1 MADDSRSVPSQ
12 AETEVAA
19 MLEAMTG
26 VGLNVDFD
34 DYLAGHLNSQH
45 TMLQEAEIS
54 TAREEHGLTG
64 IETKVFPHLFQVA
77 DMQDEDWDVIRES
90 PMPIVA
96 LYAASE
102 FRRRPMLN
110 DRFFPPLSV
119 QEEALLKS
127 LPLVH
132 STSVDG
138 FLAAV
143 AHGAI
148 LSDRELL
155 ALGERDPLTNLT
167 NLAGGTNG
175 VDREMGLDAYV
186 FSDFGRPSVLRAGPR
201 QSEVVLV
208 IEPEAMLRP
217 GSFMTEK
224 DAQDC
229 IDLDPESDMMVDLQA
244 YLRGV
249 SVPEYFYLQAKKTIQ
264 STTIEEREVKI
275 GHGSYGLQVTR
286 NTIDSFAN
294 GRDSQR
300 VTMLGVPQFSTYEVK
315 TPSIPIDSVKRVVV
329 KTAETLLKLQ
339 TALGDR
345 FDIVLEPNLAPGNY
359 QPLHIPGKYEALKAQ
374 LEQVAKDT
382 KGQLSDE
389 NPWQDILEQP
399 WH

>member
-1 MADDSRSVPSQ
+1 MAEDTKPLPSQ
-12 AETEVAA
+12 AEAQVAA
-19 MLEAMTG
+19 MLEQMTG
-26 VGLNVDFD
+26 VGLNIDFD
-34 DYLAGHLNSQH
+34 EFLAGHLNPQH
-45 TMLQEAEIS
+45 TMREETEIS

-77 DMQDEDWDVIRES
+77 NMQDEDWGVIRES
-90 PMPIVA
+90 PMPVVA

-110 DRFFPPLSV
+110 DRFFPALSV
-119 QEEALLKS
+119 HEEALLKS

-148 LSDRELL
+148 LSDRELF
-155 ALGERDPLTNLT
+155 ALGERDPLTNLQ

-229 IDLDPESDMMVDLQA
+229 IDLDPDSNMMVDLQA

-264 STTIEEREVKI
+264 STETDVREVRR
-275 GHGSYGLQVTR
+275 GPGSYGFEVTH
-286 NTIDSFAN
+286 NTIDGFAA
-294 GRDSQR
+294 GRDSQGM
-300 VTMLGVPQFSTYEVK
+300 TMLGVPQFSTYEVK
-315 TPSIPIDSVKRVVV
+315 TPSIPIDRVKRIVV
-329 KTAETLLKLQ
+329 KTAETLKKLQ

-359 QPLHIPGKYEALKAQ
+359 RALHIPGRYEAERAK
-374 LEQVAKDT
+374 LEEVAKNT
-382 KGQLSDE
+382 KEQLPDE
-389 NPWQDILEQP
+389 NPWQDILE
-399 WH
+399 